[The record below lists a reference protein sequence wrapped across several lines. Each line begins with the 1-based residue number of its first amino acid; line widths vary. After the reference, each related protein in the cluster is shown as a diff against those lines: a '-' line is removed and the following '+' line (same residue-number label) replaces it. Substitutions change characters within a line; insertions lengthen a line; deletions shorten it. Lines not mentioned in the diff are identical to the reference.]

1 MQDELKLQDA
11 SLELLRAIAA
21 GQKGIEEKLTL
32 LEQLGRICV
41 EQSAQARVL
50 AGYSLQQSAQLADF
64 ILPKPVVPDYVIE
77 VDRQIEELIAN
88 GLPNDPEVIRVTR
101 ERLLQEAF
109 DRQEEPQVAEG
120 EGEEDSLSGAL
131 SRLEELQ
138 NEPEQG

>member
-21 GQKGIEEKLTL
+21 GQKAIDEKLTL

-50 AGYSLQQSAQLADF
+50 AGYALEQSAQVADF
-64 ILPKPVVPDYVIE
+64 LLPKPEVPDYVIE
-77 VDRQIEELIAN
+77 VDRQIEDLIAS

-109 DRQEEPQVAEG
+109 DRQEEPQSEEG
-120 EGEEDSLSGAL
+120 ETEEESLSGAL